1 MDVAHQLVHGSENK
15 NVPEKARGKSTGEPQ
30 VRSGM
35 PIFVPREERN
45 ARPRNS
51 PGRPA
56 FPASLAYPDRL
67 CEPAHAAA
75 VSMAAPGKED
85 WALRRGDSP
94 GFQILVPRPRP
105 EHDARPPG
113 RPAIP
118 SAVAA
123 PPAYPGGPAQR
134 PTPTTTPVASGV
146 GASSKGATTD
156 SEEEDQPPAGAV
168 AKGEGEANAAAG
180 HRSPPPGGAAGGNGG
195 SAAPPAALENL
206 PSVVARQAIPNT
218 PAVDARPSPP
228 AAARPP
234 PSTSAARDNDRRKET
249 TFCERL
255 LSCFNRCS

>member
-1 MDVAHQLVHGSENK
+1 MQ
-15 NVPEKARGKSTGEPQ
+15 
-30 VRSGM
+30 
-35 PIFVPREERN
+35 
-45 ARPRNS
+45 
-51 PGRPA
+51 
-56 FPASLAYPDRL
+56 
-67 CEPAHAAA
+67 
-75 VSMAAPGKED
+75 
-85 WALRRGDSP
+85 
-94 GFQILVPRPRP
+94 
-105 EHDARPPG
+105 G

-206 PSVVARQAIPNT
+206 PSVVATGKTVHPQHSWLLQWMQGLTHQRPHGHRQAHQRQGIMIGERKRLSASACFLASTVAPN
-218 PAVDARPSPP
+218 
-228 AAARPP
+228 
-234 PSTSAARDNDRRKET
+234 
-249 TFCERL
+249 
-255 LSCFNRCS
+255 